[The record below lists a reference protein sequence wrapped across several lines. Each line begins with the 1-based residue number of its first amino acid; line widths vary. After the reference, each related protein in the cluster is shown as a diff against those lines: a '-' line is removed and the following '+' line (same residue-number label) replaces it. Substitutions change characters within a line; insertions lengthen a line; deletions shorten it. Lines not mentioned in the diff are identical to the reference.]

1 MADFVPAIVIANGK
15 ARVGTLVQ
23 IERDGDLLKGKVV
36 EFDAGSKT
44 VTVALDGGEE
54 VAVEAGQVQR
64 QQPQAGPPQPPA
76 AVATAKPTA
85 PAQPTVVVPA
95 RTPPTQAEC
104 AKCHGKGERKAVL
117 GLAGKLKACKACD
130 GTGHTA

>member
-1 MADFVPAIVIANGK
+1 MADFVPAIVVANGK

-23 IERDGDLLKGKVV
+23 VERDGDLLKGKVA

-54 VAVEAGQVQR
+54 VAVEAGRVQR
-64 QQPQAGPPQPPA
+64 QQPQAGPPQPAAAPA
-76 AVATAKPTA
+76 AKPAKPA
-85 PAQPTVVVPA
+85 AAAPA
-95 RTPPTQAEC
+95 RTPPPQPEC

-117 GLAGKLKACKACD
+117 GLAGKMKACKACE